1 MANKTTDV
9 ELDIE
14 VKKNIIVSQTSYT
27 IEEATEL
34 LENNNG
40 DYIKIVIEYL
50 KKDKVIVEPEPKKQ
64 SSLNQSIY
72 KHIRSKMNENMDEVI
87 SRMNGNL

>member
-1 MANKTTDV
+1 MESKTIETD
-9 ELDIE
+9 LDIE
-14 VKKNIIVSQTSYT
+14 IKQNIIVSQTSYT
-27 IEEATEL
+27 IEEAKEL

-40 DYIKIVIEYL
+40 NYIKIVLEYL
-50 KKDKVIVEPEPKKQ
+50 KKDKIVVEPEQKKQ

-72 KHIRSKMNENMDEVI
+72 KHIRSKMNENMDVVI